1 VSILNAI
8 KEGFYLDKLLAAL
21 GWWFGLRYILTY
33 IPHITSECAVALN
46 GSAAASEEWDIESR
60 RKETMRLYDITS
72 ESRILIDSEGPDPS
86 GLELVKRYAEL
97 TELIRTLAQRD
108 FPEANWNQLR
118 EAA

>member
-1 VSILNAI
+1 
-8 KEGFYLDKLLAAL
+8 
-21 GWWFGLRYILTY
+21 
-33 IPHITSECAVALN
+33 
-46 GSAAASEEWDIESR
+46 
-60 RKETMRLYDITS
+60 MRLYDITS